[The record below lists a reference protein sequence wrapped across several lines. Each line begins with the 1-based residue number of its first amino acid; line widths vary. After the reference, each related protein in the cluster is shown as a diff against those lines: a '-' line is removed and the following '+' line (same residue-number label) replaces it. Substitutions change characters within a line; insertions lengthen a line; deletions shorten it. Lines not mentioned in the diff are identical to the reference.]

1 MYCDFYG
8 NLDFLSN
15 IHFNMKDVNQLVIL
29 YEEFST
35 YISLFK
41 VSSISSFHD
50 YAVLSASVLINCCYI
65 YFYSYRAVLSLNK
78 LLYLQS
84 DGV

>member
-15 IHFNMKDVNQLVIL
+15 IYFNMKNVNQLVIL

-41 VSSISSFHD
+41 VSSSSSFHD
-50 YAVLSASVLINCCYI
+50 NAVLSASVLINCYI
-65 YFYSYRAVLSLNK
+65 YCYSYRAVLSLNK